1 MNKKIIIG
9 IVVIIVIILGVW
21 ISKKNS
27 NDLSKVNEIK
37 IGSILIESGDGA
49 SWGEAARNGMD
60 LAIKEINDQG
70 GLLGKKVVAIHEDD
84 AGDPAKTVSAFR
96 KLTETDG
103 VKFIVGP
110 SWSKNGDSIK
120 DLVTNQIMI
129 SPSLGNA
136 NFNETNKYMFNTW
149 PHDYILSAKLAD
161 YVIAKGYKNVA
172 ILGANEVWCKAQTMA
187 FKERFEK
194 LGGTVSFVYE
204 PTTDQRDVRTDLLK
218 IKELKD
224 VQALVVTSDGYG
236 LTSIYGQQLQALGIK
251 KPTYSI
257 TLDNAVIKNCE
268 GTCDGWEFLTALTP
282 KAEFSAKYKATY
294 NREVEIGSDSA
305 YDAVMMIADA
315 IRKTNSID
323 TNSIQKYLNGIKTYE
338 GQSGTLNSDGK
349 GAFTKDFKT
358 MVIKAGKAVEV
369 NK

>member
-9 IVVIIVIILGVW
+9 IVVVVAILLSVLL
-21 ISKKNS
+21 SNKNS
-27 NDLSKVNEIK
+27 KDLSKIKEIK

-70 GLLGKKVVAIHEDD
+70 GVLGKNLVAIHEDD

-96 KLTETDG
+96 KLTQTDDA
-103 VKFIVGP
+103 KFIIGP
-110 SWSKNGDSIK
+110 SWSKNGDAIK
-120 DLVTNQIMI
+120 DLITNEIVI

-136 NFNETNKYMFNTW
+136 NFNETSKYIFNTW
-149 PHDYILSAKLAD
+149 PHDYILSARLAD
-161 YVIAKGYKNVA
+161 DVFTKGYKNVA

-194 LGGTVSFVYE
+194 LGGVVSFVFE

-218 IKELKD
+218 IRESKD
-224 VQALVVTSDGYG
+224 IQAIIVTSDGYG
-236 LTSIYGQQLQALGIK
+236 LTSVYGKQMRDLGIK

-257 TLDNAVIKNCE
+257 TLDNTVIKNCE
-268 GTCDGWEFLTALTP
+268 GSCDGWEFLTALTP
-282 KAEFSAKYKATY
+282 KTDFITKYKATY

-305 YDAVMMIADA
+305 YDAVMLIAKG
-315 IRKTNSID
+315 IRETRSLD
-323 TNSIQKYLNGIKTYE
+323 TGAIQKYLNGIKTYD
-338 GQSGTLNSDGK
+338 GQSGLLTSDGK

-358 MVIKAGKAVEV
+358 MIIKTGVAVEV
-369 NK
+369 K

>member
-1 MNKKIIIG
+1 MKKKIIIG
-9 IVVIIVIILGVW
+9 IIIIVVIILGVW

-110 SWSKNGDSIK
+110 SWAKNGEAVK
-120 DLVTNQIMI
+120 DLISNQIVV
-129 SPSLGNA
+129 SPSLGKA
-136 NFNETNKYMFNTW
+136 DFNETSKYIFNTW
-149 PHDYILSAKLAD
+149 PHDYILSEQLAVD
-161 YVIAKGYKNVA
+161 VTTKGYKNVA
-172 ILGANEVWCKAQTMA
+172 ILGANDVWVKEQTMA
-187 FKERFEK
+187 FKTKFEK

-218 IKELKD
+218 LKEIKGL
-224 VQALVVTSDGYG
+224 QAIIVTSDGYG
-236 LTSIYGQQLQALGIK
+236 MTSIFGKQMRDLGIK
-251 KPTYSI
+251 NPVFAI
-257 TLDNAVIKNCE
+257 TLDSTVIKNCE
-268 GTCDGWEFLTALTP
+268 GSCDGWKYLTALTP
-282 KAEFSAKYKATY
+282 KVDFVNKYKVAY
-294 NREVEIGSDSA
+294 NRNVEVGADSA
-305 YDAVMMIADA
+305 YDAVMLIAKG
-315 IRKTNSID
+315 ITETKSLD
-323 TNSIQKYLNGIKTYE
+323 TDKIQNYLNGIKTYD
-338 GQSGTLNSDGK
+338 GQSGLLTSDGK

-358 MVIKAGKAVEV
+358 MVIKDGQSIEL

>member
-9 IVVIIVIILGVW
+9 IVIIILIVLGVW
-21 ISKKNS
+21 VSNKNQ
-27 NDLSKVNEIK
+27 NNLSAINEIK

-70 GLLGKKVVAIHEDD
+70 GILGKKVVAIHEDD
-84 AGDPAKTVSAFR
+84 AGDPAKTVGAFR
-96 KLTETDG
+96 KLTQTDG

-110 SWSKNGDSIK
+110 SWSKNGDPIK
-120 DLVTNQIMI
+120 DLITNEIVI

-136 NFNETNKYMFNTW
+136 NFNETSKFIFNTW

-161 YVIAKGYKNVA
+161 YVLAKGVKNVA

-194 LGGTVSFVYE
+194 LGGVVSFVYE

-218 IKELKD
+218 LKQIKDL
-224 VQALVVTSDGYG
+224 QAIVVTSDGYG
-236 LTSIYGQQLQALGIK
+236 LTSVYGKQMRDLGIK
-251 KPTYSI
+251 MPTYSI
-257 TLDNAVIKNCE
+257 TLDNTVIKNCE
-268 GTCDGWEFLTALTP
+268 GTCNGWEFLTALTP
-282 KAEFSAKYKATY
+282 KADFSAKYKSIY

-305 YDAVMMIADA
+305 YDAVMLIAKG
-315 IRKTNSID
+315 IKETKSLD
-323 TNSIQKYLNGIKTYE
+323 TNVVQKYLNNIKTYD
-338 GQSGTLNSDGK
+338 GQSGILNSDGK

-358 MVIKAGKAVEV
+358 MIIKSGIPVEL
-369 NK
+369 K